1 MFVVT
6 SRPSRSAAPPQLTY
20 TTYSFS
26 FSFLTMASSSSS
38 SPELSHP
45 LHTHPPNP
53 YKYSTIEEVLDDL
66 SRSALIQ
73 LLFGCYQSVPSRF
86 ILNLP
91 DNELASLERICFQV
105 EQAYDPSYPNLTHG
119 VRNLSFLSDIG
130 TMKILSERKI
140 PNSHHYIS
148 KNSQKC
154 FSMPVLSLNDGEV
167 ITTVHSTISC
177 DTRPECPSA
186 AQSCSTTP
194 GIRSKSYYSPM
205 NVSAQ
210 AA

>member
-1 MFVVT
+1 
-6 SRPSRSAAPPQLTY
+6 
-20 TTYSFS
+20 
-26 FSFLTMASSSSS
+26 MASSSSS

-45 LHTHPPNP
+45 LHTHPLNP

-105 EQAYDPSYPNLTHG
+105 EQAYDPSYPNLAHG

-148 KNSQKC
+148 KNSQRC

-194 GIRSKSYYSPM
+194 GIRSKYYYSPM